1 MPAGEPGRYTNTGRA
16 RRADYLKGG
25 VETSK
30 LAHEGEKV
38 RRREGAME
46 TRRDKET
53 RRQGDKEKEKE
64 KEAEKEKGS

>member
-1 MPAGEPGRYTNTGRA
+1 MPTGEPGRYTNTGRA

-53 RRQGDKEKEKE
+53 RRQGDKETRRQGDKE
-64 KEAEKEKGS
+64 KEAEK